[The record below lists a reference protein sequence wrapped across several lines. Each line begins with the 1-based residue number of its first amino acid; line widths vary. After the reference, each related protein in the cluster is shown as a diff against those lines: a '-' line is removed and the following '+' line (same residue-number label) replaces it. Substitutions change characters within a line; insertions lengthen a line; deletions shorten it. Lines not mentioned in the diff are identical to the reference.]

1 MQMHLGLE
9 ELGKIGGG
17 AGGGTRKG
25 AIGEETG
32 KKKKKEPR
40 EEDPKGAG
48 LTTRTPG
55 QVSGLLAGQ
64 GIRCAFGR
72 RPEAAPTVNLM

>member
-1 MQMHLGLE
+1 MHLGLE

-32 KKKKKEPR
+32 KKKKKKEPR

-48 LTTRTPG
+48 LTTRRPG

>member
-9 ELGKIGGG
+9 ELGKIG
-17 AGGGTRKG
+17 AGWQGVHGRVQLEKNW
-25 AIGEETG
+25 EE
-32 KKKKKEPR
+32 KKEKEPR

-48 LTTRTPG
+48 LTTRRPG
-55 QVSGLLAGQ
+55 QVAGLLARNQ
-64 GIRCAFGR
+64 MCVFGR